1 MECDHFVNV
10 YFSKQRMQRTFLN
23 LHWVREVVIGG
34 YNHIHI
40 YSCKYGLCI
49 KKANI

>member
-1 MECDHFVNV
+1 MGCDHFVNV
-10 YFSKQRMQRTFLN
+10 YFSKQKMQGTFLI
-23 LHWVREVVIGG
+23 LHWMMEDVIDS

-40 YSCKYGLCI
+40 YSCKYGLSI